1 MKRRRASVVR
11 FRMLRIMTGTV
22 PLVLVGIYLCHLG
35 LSTLTNRRS
44 SYNITTDSG
53 TPLKS
58 IFDGAQAAGFATPSY
73 RSAAWARLP
82 DASVAASDPAVF

>member
-22 PLVLVGIYLCHLG
+22 PLVLAGIYLCHLG

-44 SYNITTDSG
+44 S
-53 TPLKS
+53 
-58 IFDGAQAAGFATPSY
+58 QAASFATPSY